1 MSIRT
6 ERVASQIK
14 RDLGPIL
21 QGYQQGSIITIT
33 SVKISDDLMLVRV
46 YLSIYAPGTDIE
58 PVFDYITEKTPVIR
72 SELAALMRHQLRR
85 IPEIHFY
92 LDDTADYVNKIESL
106 FKKIQEQRETD
117 HNS

>member
-6 ERVASQIK
+6 ERLASQVK

-21 QGYQQGSIITIT
+21 QRFQNGSIITIT
-33 SVKISDDLMLVRV
+33 SVKVSDDLMIVKV
-46 YLSIYAPGTDIE
+46 YLSVYAPTGDSQQIFEHVLERTAL
-58 PVFDYITEKTPVIR
+58 IR
-72 SELAALMRHQLRR
+72 SELASLLRNQLRR

-106 FKKIQEQRETD
+106 FKKIQEERSPSD
-117 HNS
+117 KI

>member
-6 ERVASQIK
+6 ERIASQVK

-21 QGYQQGSIITIT
+21 QRFQQGSIITIT
-33 SVKISDDLMLVRV
+33 SVKVSDDLMIVKI
-46 YLSIYAPGTDIE
+46 YLSVYAPGGDPEQIFE
-58 PVFDYITEKTPVIR
+58 YVQEKTPQVR
-72 SELAALMRHQLRR
+72 AELASLMRNQLRR

-106 FKKIQEQRETD
+106 FKKIQEERSSTD
-117 HNS
+117 KN

>member
-6 ERVASQIK
+6 ERLASQVK

-21 QGYQQGSIITIT
+21 QRFQQGSIITIT
-33 SVKISDDLMLVRV
+33 SVKVSDDLMMVKV
-46 YLSIYAPGTDIE
+46 YLSVYMPGGEKDHIFE
-58 PVFDYITEKTPVIR
+58 YIQEKTPQIR
-72 SELAALMRHQLRR
+72 AELASLMRNQLRR

-106 FKKIQEQRETD
+106 FKKIQEERSSND
-117 HNS
+117 KI

>member
-6 ERVASQIK
+6 ERIASQIK

-33 SVKISDDLMLVRV
+33 SVKVSDDLMIVKIFLSV
-46 YLSIYAPGTDIE
+46 YYPQGDAEQIFE
-58 PVFDYITEKTPVIR
+58 FVQNKTPQIR

-106 FKKIQEQRETD
+106 FKKIQEQRES
-117 HNS
+117 NK

>member
-33 SVKISDDLMLVRV
+33 SVKVSDDLMLVRV
-46 YLSIYAPGTDIE
+46 YLSIYAPGTDTE
-58 PVFDYITEKTPVIR
+58 PVFDYITEKTPAIR
-72 SELAALMRHQLRR
+72 AELASLMRHQLRR

-117 HNS
+117 QNS